1 MRRLRGAVEDE
12 VEAPLREEALDPV
25 AVADVEA
32 VVLEPARLAQQPLE
46 VPGRVAV
53 LAEELPAHVV
63 VDAVDGPAA
72 LVEEA
77 HGLGPDQPA
86 RPGDECGFR
95 HVKGVFGPQRGG
107 RRPGHTRRRRAP
119 APDPRRRLRGRP
131 RPPLRLHP
139 GLVAALEGALRGGRR
154 PDRDALPRA
163 RRRVAVVARGGEP
176 VLLGGRVVR
185 PRAPRRRAPPR
196 RHAPAPRG
204 GLARGLGRRPR
215 RPRDDPPLGHAALAA
230 APRADPR
237 ARARRRRG
245 RRLHRPAEP
254 PDGHPDRAARALRR
268 PGRLLRRRRADE
280 PARVRRHGHGLQH
293 LPRRRHLR
301 VRPRPLEL
309 RGRDPAPAR
318 ARRAAGRPPLLGRRP
333 GAVPARAGGE
343 AARRRLLRLR
353 RQVPA
358 RLDGDDGRAPVGA
371 AAGGRVRAR
380 GRRLQGAARACDASS
395 AGCR

>member
-1 MRRLRGAVEDE
+1 M
-12 VEAPLREEALDPV
+12 
-25 AVADVEA
+25 
-32 VVLEPARLAQQPLE
+32 LEPARLAQQPLE

-77 HGLGPDQPA
+77 HGLGPDQSA

-95 HVKGVFGPQRGG
+95 HVKGVFGPQQGG

-154 PDRDALPRA
+154 PDRDAVPRA

-185 PRAPRRRAPPR
+185 PRAPRRRAFPR
-196 RHAPAPRG
+196 RHAA
-204 GLARGLGRRPR
+204 ARARRPR
-215 RPRDDPPLGHAALAA
+215 PRTRPRDNVVRETIRRWVTPRWQTPPG
-230 APRADPR
+230 ADPR
-237 ARARRRRG
+237 ARARRRRR

-254 PDGHPDRAARALRR
+254 PDGHPDETPRAVRR

-380 GRRLQGAARACDASS
+380 GRRLSRGGSGARPSS